1 MIIIIKND
9 NNYEILMV
17 CFSDAWCCCNVQ
29 SNLMV
34 KTTRQTAKS
43 QPTWQCLLSLVV
55 MNWQL
60 AVLSLCQKSF
70 LAVTLIQ
77 LFVLQLAPL
86 HNCLHQLPSLRI
98 NTSVKLMSQGRS
110 RHREYDRLDVIN
122 VSTVWQLTAANV
134 TRVGQC
140 IFTHFGQAVWILT
153 RFGPKLTAFMAWS
166 QNPNCCL
173 ICLESFITVPAIF
186 RSVFATWCYA

>member
-140 IFTHFGQAVWILT
+140 IFTHFWPSRVDFDSIWSKTYSFYGVIAESELLFDL
-153 RFGPKLTAFMAWS
+153 FGKFHNS
-166 QNPNCCL
+166 
-173 ICLESFITVPAIF
+173 S
-186 RSVFATWCYA
+186 CYI